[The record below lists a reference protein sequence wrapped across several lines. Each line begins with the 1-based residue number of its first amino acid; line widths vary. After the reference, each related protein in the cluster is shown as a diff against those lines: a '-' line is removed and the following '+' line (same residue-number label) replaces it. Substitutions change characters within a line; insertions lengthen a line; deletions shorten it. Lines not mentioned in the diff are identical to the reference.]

1 VEHGI
6 PVVLLVDARVALTR
20 LSWSASAKHVENVL
34 ASARAT
40 ARFVTVRFL
49 RGQRPESS
57 TALCIVGGQPRRV
70 AGTNT
75 LPENHVYLE
84 VARGDSEVPTGSPC
98 SCPAPTAGRQPEHL
112 LRRRIYAAL
121 CAIIP
126 RYFEAQFLARG
137 QVSYNI
143 TRSLTTEPRAA
154 QFRMCH
160 AIAPRPPRAKL
171 RSKNSLLLLE
181 AQV

>member
-1 VEHGI
+1 M
-6 PVVLLVDARVALTR
+6 TR

-75 LPENHVYLE
+75 LPEFIVGVVLENHVYLE

-98 SCPAPTAGRQPEHL
+98 SCPAPTAGRQPEPL
-112 LRRRIYAAL
+112 LRRRIYPAL
-121 CAIIP
+121 CAMP
-126 RYFEAQFLARG
+126 RNFAACDRFLAKG
-137 QVSYNI
+137 QVTYIS
-143 TRSLTTEPRAA
+143 RSGTTEPRAA
-154 QFRMCH
+154 HIRRCPSQMRTVT
-160 AIAPRPPRAKL
+160 PPPRGKL
-171 RSKNSLLLLE
+171 RRKLLLE